1 MTAGVDLPF
10 TKDPLP
16 QNFNSLAISLS
27 QSTAMSKR
35 KADIQLIRRG
45 KSHSEPPVFTPNTAC
60 SGSTS
65 RCFHVENQEDTPSP
79 IGLVRHFLT
88 DAVFTGWVAALLSAR
103 QATVFVIARIVLV
116 EGIMY
121 ATTFLVSPF
130 PCSSSSVTFHRRS
143 NGQISFWR

>member
-60 SGSTS
+60 SSSNVMYNLGVGHV
-65 RCFHVENQEDTPSP
+65 FHD
-79 IGLVRHFLT
+79 
-88 DAVFTGWVAALLSAR
+88 VFTS
-103 QATVFVIARIVLV
+103 
-116 EGIMY
+116 
-121 ATTFLVSPF
+121 
-130 PCSSSSVTFHRRS
+130 
-143 NGQISFWR
+143 